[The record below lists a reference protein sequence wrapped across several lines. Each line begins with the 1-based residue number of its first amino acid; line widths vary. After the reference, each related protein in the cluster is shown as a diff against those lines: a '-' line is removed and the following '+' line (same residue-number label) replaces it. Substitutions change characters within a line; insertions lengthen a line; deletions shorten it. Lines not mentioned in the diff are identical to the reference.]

1 MIWSKRFRSLR
12 SLLAGLLL
20 APCFL
25 APPAGADTVPPLAD
39 IPFVEV
45 ESPCGP
51 GSSVPWLVTGTDR
64 VWLTWIESPGNGP
77 PALRIASHDGRRW
90 SAPTTVVAD
99 TSLFVN
105 WADYPRLLP
114 LADGMLVLAYLQRTS
129 PEPYAYDVR
138 VVLSTDGGASWS
150 PADTPHSDRNEVE
163 HGFVSLVPDPVEGFW
178 IVWLDGRN
186 HAAAGHGGHGSDV
199 TTSPDTELRAALWRN
214 GKFEQETRLDARVC
228 DCCQTTAARTLEG
241 LAVAYRDRGAKEM
254 RDISVVRYE
263 RRVWSEPFT
272 IRNDGWQIDGCPVNG
287 PVMAAR
293 GRLLALSWF
302 TDANDSSEVFVA
314 LSDSSS
320 FGLSRIVKV
329 DGGRPLGR
337 VDVEW
342 LPDETALV
350 AWFEQSG
357 ETSANLVARR
367 INLRGEMSP
376 VKVLSPTSMSRAA
389 GFPQIAVRDIDIW
402 VAWTDIREMPGRVRI
417 GKLDLKASR

>member
-1 MIWSKRFRSLR
+1 MIRTDNFRNGPILVAA
-12 SLLAGLLL
+12 LFVLIGAG
-20 APCFL
+20 AMS
-25 APPAGADTVPPLAD
+25 ARADTVPPLAD
-39 IPFVEV
+39 IPFVELD
-45 ESPCGP
+45 SPCGP
-51 GSSVPWLVTGTDR
+51 GSSVPWLTTTNDR
-64 VWLTWIESPGNGP
+64 VWLTWIERPATGV

-90 SAPTTVVAD
+90 SAPNTVVAD

-105 WADYPRLLP
+105 WADYPRLLA
-114 LADGMLVLAYLQRTS
+114 LADGLLVLAYLERTS

-138 VVLSTDGGASWS
+138 VVLSRDGGATWT
-150 PADTPHSDRNEVE
+150 PAETPHADRNEVE
-163 HGFVSLVPDPVEGFW
+163 HGFVSLAPDPVEGFW
-178 IVWLDGRN
+178 IFWLDGRN
-186 HAAAGHGGHGSDV
+186 HAGAGHGGHGDA
-199 TTSPDTELRAALWRN
+199 TTSPDTELRGALWRN

-254 RDISVVRYE
+254 RDVSVVRYE
-263 RRVWSEPFT
+263 RRVWSEPFV

-287 PVMAAR
+287 PAMAAR

-314 LSDSSS
+314 MSDSSS

-329 DGGRPLGR
+329 DAGRPLGR

-357 ETSANLVARR
+357 DTSADLCVRR
-367 INLRGEMSP
+367 LTLRGEMSP
-376 VKVLSPTSMSRAA
+376 VKRLAATTVSRAA

-402 VAWTDIREMPGRVRI
+402 VAWTDIREQPGRVKI